1 MGSLWSGRPEIRRGD
16 LHAQQAQ
23 AAAPTATSPTSATSA
38 VSVGARRGHLQV
50 LVEAAMQAAQASM
63 RLGSCIKKQ
72 LFVDTSK

>member
-1 MGSLWSGRPEIRRGD
+1 
-16 LHAQQAQ
+16 
-23 AAAPTATSPTSATSA
+23 